1 MEYTLYKEKVPHG
14 LKLSQ
19 IHFNANSFMVVDSDD
34 YYDDDSEWEE
44 YYNVEEKDYKNILE
58 NVKEQFV
65 PYTITSSD
73 DEISEIYNSIEN
85 ENLKLIFLYILSIK
99 NQYNNQKRG
108 EQLIQIL
115 CGETVEYKKQIY
127 SKGA

>member
-1 MEYTLYKEKVPHG
+1 MEYTIYEEKVPHG

-44 YYNVEEKDYKNILE
+44 YYNIEEIDYKNILE

-65 PYTITSSD
+65 PYTITLSD
-73 DEISEIYNSIEN
+73 AEISEIYNSIEN
-85 ENLKLIFLYILSIK
+85 ENLKLIFLYIL
-99 NQYNNQKRG
+99 
-108 EQLIQIL
+108 
-115 CGETVEYKKQIY
+115 
-127 SKGA
+127 

>member
-1 MEYTLYKEKVPHG
+1 MEYTIYKEKVPHG

-19 IHFNANSFMVVDSDD
+19 N
-34 YYDDDSEWEE
+34 
-44 YYNVEEKDYKNILE
+44 
-58 NVKEQFV
+58 
-65 PYTITSSD
+65 TITSSD

-115 CGETVEYKKQIY
+115 CGETVKYKKQIY

>member
-1 MEYTLYKEKVPHG
+1 MEYTIYKEKVPHG

-19 IHFNANSFMVVDSDD
+19 IHFNTNSFMVIDSDD
-34 YYDDDSEWEE
+34 YYDVDSEWEE

-73 DEISEIYNSIEN
+73 DEISEIYNSIKN

-99 NQYNNQKRG
+99 NHYNNQKRG

-115 CGETVEYKKQIY
+115 CGETVKYKKQIY